1 MNMNDNLIERD
12 NKVIAGIEK
21 IRFFPVA
28 PIGGKGCYIIDES
41 GKHLLDFAGS
51 WGAAGLGYSHPAITE
66 SISKASKSM
75 ASTSLLSYASKPAI
89 VFLLV
94 YL

>member
-41 GKHLLDFAGS
+41 GKH
-51 WGAAGLGYSHPAITE
+51 
-66 SISKASKSM
+66 
-75 ASTSLLSYASKPAI
+75 
-89 VFLLV
+89 
-94 YL
+94 